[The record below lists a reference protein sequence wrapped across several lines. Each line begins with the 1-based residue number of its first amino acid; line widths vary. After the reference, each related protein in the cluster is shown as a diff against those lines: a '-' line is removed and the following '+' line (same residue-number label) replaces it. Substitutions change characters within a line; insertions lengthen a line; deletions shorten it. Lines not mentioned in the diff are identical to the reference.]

1 MFGEKNMKKKIA
13 IVGIGYVGI
22 NLACAFSKKFE
33 VIGYDINFNK
43 IEKMKNG
50 IDVTNQIKDK
60 LSNYNILFTN
70 DESKLKLADVII
82 ITVPTPIDSNNN
94 PDLYCLESAT
104 KTVAKN
110 MKKGVLIIYESTVAP
125 GTTQKTCKT
134 LLEKYSNKKCE
145 KDFLLGYSP
154 ERINPGDNINTIYN
168 STKIISATNLS
179 TLNKMKKIYGSIID
193 KLYVV
198 ESIEIAEA
206 TKLIENTQRDV
217 NIAFMN
223 QITQYLTVLN
233 IPRKDVFDAMK
244 SKWNALNYNPGL
256 VGGHC
261 ISVDPYYLI
270 DNGNENKIDLSLLK
284 EARKINNSVSDNIA
298 NNVSKFLKKGN
309 KIGILGFSYKKDSND
324 IRNTKVYEVSKK
336 LMKKG
341 FYVEIADY
349 NLDSENILKE
359 YDINFVNK
367 ISDVDL
373 LILAVPH
380 SKYITLKP
388 CKYKKMFK
396 NNSTNIIYDV
406 YNVLDLKEFKKSK
419 IKIERM

>member
-1 MFGEKNMKKKIA
+1 MFGDSMKKKIA

-33 VIGYDINFNK
+33 VIGYDIDLNK

-50 IDVTNQIKDK
+50 IDVTKEIKEK
-60 LSNYNILFTN
+60 LSGFNILFTG
-70 DESKLKLADVII
+70 DENKLRLADVII
-82 ITVPTPIDSNNN
+82 ITVPTPVDINNK
-94 PDLYCLESAT
+94 PDLFCLESAT

-110 MKKGVLIIYESTVAP
+110 MKKGALIIYESTVAP
-125 GTTQKTCKT
+125 GTTQKICKV

-154 ERINPGDNINTIYN
+154 ERINPGDCINTIYN
-168 STKIISATNLS
+168 STKIISATNL
-179 TLNKMKKIYGSIID
+179 LALKKMKKIYGSIIN

-198 ESIEIAEA
+198 DSIEIAEA
-206 TKLIENTQRDV
+206 TKLIENTQRDI

-223 QITQYLTVLN
+223 QITQYLTALN

-244 SKWNALNYNPGL
+244 SKWNSLNFTPGL

-270 DNGNENKIDLSLLK
+270 ENGDENKINLSLIK
-284 EARKINNSVSDNIA
+284 ESRKINENVSENIA
-298 NNVSKFLKKGN
+298 NKISQLLPKGQ

-324 IRNTKVYEVSKK
+324 IRNTKVYELYKK
-336 LMKKG
+336 LIKIG
-341 FYVEIADY
+341 FYVEVADY
-349 NLDSENILKE
+349 NLDSEDIIKE
-359 YDINFVNK
+359 YDINFVK
-367 ISDVDL
+367 EISNIDL

-380 SKYITLKP
+380 SKYLTLKP
-388 CKYKKMFK
+388 SQYKKMFK
-396 NNSTNIIYDV
+396 DNFQNIIYDI
-406 YNVLDLKEFKKSK
+406 YNVLDLEKLKKNK
-419 IKIERM
+419 IDVERM